1 MKFFLVLLLL
11 LTSFSAEARPGLLE
25 SLGISRSADM
35 PLEVDE
41 AFRLQAEVNAES
53 GIRIGWQIA
62 EGNYLY
68 RDKVAFAL
76 AEDSPYQLA
85 PYQLPAGTPKYDEFF
100 GQTEVYLDDV
110 FVPLNIIGASKG
122 SEVVLNV
129 SFQGCS
135 ETFQI
140 CYPPATRTVSLELT
154 GDAVAQTQ
162 ADNFIDS
169 ASTLP
174 STSST
179 GSQEV
184 QIAERLADG
193 NLLKI
198 LLGFFGLGLLL
209 TFTPCVLPMIP
220 ILSSIIVGQGEHITT
235 RRAFLL
241 SLTYVLAMSLTY
253 TAAGVV
259 SGMLGSNLQLML
271 QNPWLIGSFTII
283 FVLLALSM
291 FGFYELQLPSG
302 IQQRLY
308 NLSQKQRGGTWIGVA
323 IMGLLSGLIVGPCL
337 APPLAGALLF
347 ISQHADPVLGGAA
360 LFAMSMGMGVPLL
373 IIGTSAGSILP
384 KAGDWMVTIKA
395 VFGVL
400 LLALAIWMLERIIP
414 GWLTLLLWGALLIIS
429 AVYLGAL
436 ESLGIDANGWQKL
449 WKGVGLLMLIYGSL
463 LVLGASSGGQHIWQ
477 PLHALAA
484 TERDTSSQA
493 PSVEFVMI
501 DSLEQLDQQLQSST
515 KPVMLD
521 FYADWCTDCKTME
534 LTTFR
539 DPQVVSAL
547 QQYTLLK
554 VDLTD
559 NTPAHQAMLRE
570 LRVFGPPTFIFYDA
584 FGEELRQYRQVG
596 HIRPG
601 QMRDLLAELA
611 SEINR

>member
-1 MKFFLVLLLL
+1 
-11 LTSFSAEARPGLLE
+11 
-25 SLGISRSADM
+25 
-35 PLEVDE
+35 
-41 AFRLQAEVNAES
+41 
-53 GIRIGWQIA
+53 
-62 EGNYLY
+62 
-68 RDKVAFAL
+68 
-76 AEDSPYQLA
+76 
-85 PYQLPAGTPKYDEFF
+85 
-100 GQTEVYLDDV
+100 
-110 FVPLNIIGASKG
+110 KG

-162 ADNFIDS
+162 SDNFIDS

-559 NTPAHQAMLRE
+559 NTSAHQAMLRE